1 MNLNI
6 TGHHL
11 EVTDAIRDYVTTKL
25 DRVIRHFDNVT
36 SINVIL
42 SVEKL
47 KQTAE
52 VTLHVRGKDI
62 FVESVDADMYAAIDS
77 MADKLDRQVIKYK
90 QKNQDH
96 GHEALKRHPHE
107 SES

>member
-6 TGHHL
+6 TGRHV
-11 EVTDAIRDYVTTKL
+11 EVTPAIRDYVTSKL

-36 SINVIL
+36 SVAVIL

-47 KQTAE
+47 KQNAE

-62 FVESVDADMYAAIDS
+62 FVESDDADLYAAIDA
-77 MADKLDRQVIKYK
+77 MADKLDRQVQKYK
-90 QKNQDH
+90 QKQADH
-96 GHEALKRHPHE
+96 NHETLKHQVPE
-107 SES
+107 A

>member
-11 EVTDAIRDYVTTKL
+11 EITPALRDYVSGKL

-36 SINVIL
+36 SVNVIL

-47 KQTAE
+47 NQKAE
-52 VTLHVRGKDI
+52 VTVHVRGKDI
-62 FVESVDADMYAAIDS
+62 FVEAIDGDLYAAIDIL
-77 MADKLDRQVIKYK
+77 ADKLDRQVLKYK
-90 QKNQDH
+90 EKSGDH
-96 GHEALKRHPHE
+96 TRDTLKRQVAE
-107 SES
+107 